1 MFINKISTYLT
12 AHISQ
17 SKRRFNMKSSTY
29 YFHVKTK
36 ILADFQICISA
47 PLMNLLFR
55 TIPENICC
63 FPKCLKSRLT
73 KQFLSFKTSSRRV
86 CKTYSRSLGRRKK
99 CYAENIM

>member
-1 MFINKISTYLT
+1 
-12 AHISQ
+12 
-17 SKRRFNMKSSTY
+17 MKSSAY

-36 ILADFQICISA
+36 ILADLQICISA

-73 KQFLSFKTSSRRV
+73 NNFYLSKRLQDVFAKRIQEVLEGAKNVTL
-86 CKTYSRSLGRRKK
+86 K
-99 CYAENIM
+99 I